1 MTAVTIQSNKIVLNE
16 VKDNQVLL
24 EPHYRKNNALFGQLS
39 RFKLKVSKHK

>member
-1 MTAVTIQSNKIVLNE
+1 MVSVTTQSNTIVLNE

-24 EPHYRKNNALFGQLS
+24 EPRYRKNNALFGQLS